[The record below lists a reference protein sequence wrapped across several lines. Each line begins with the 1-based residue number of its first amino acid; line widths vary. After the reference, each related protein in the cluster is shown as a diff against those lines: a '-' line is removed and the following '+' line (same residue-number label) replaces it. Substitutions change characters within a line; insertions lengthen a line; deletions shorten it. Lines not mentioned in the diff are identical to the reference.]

1 MGGPPAAEL
10 RVRHDRVNEEAV
22 SPRHRRTITTLR
34 TPQKTTMRVH
44 NVAGVSRRHTVELG
58 VCAEPAMTKQE
69 LSASPVSRLAHRKDT
84 SESDLW
90 P

>member
-10 RVRHDRVNEEAV
+10 RVRHDRVNDEAV

-44 NVAGVSRRHTVELG
+44 NVADVYRDITLWSWGCVRTG
-58 VCAEPAMTKQE
+58 DDQTGAERFAGEPF
-69 LSASPVSRLAHRKDT
+69 SPPQGHFRK
-84 SESDLW
+84 
-90 P
+90 